1 MSQYDLCSVTDL
13 VKGTAVNSM
22 WPQQFRECARAAYG
36 AIEKDGVVF
45 DESSVLLMILP
56 IRFAN
61 LKSSDINNVSWLL
74 HSYFVSN

>member
-1 MSQYDLCSVTDL
+1 MSQYDSCSVTDL

-22 WPQQFRECARAAYG
+22 WPQQFRERAKAAYG
-36 AIEKDGVVF
+36 GIEKDGVVF